1 MNAFLQKFA
10 LVVAGVLQGFDR
22 VVFKGKLRELYRPD
36 GMNILLGVNHVRRGQ
51 FKPYVAEITKKVVAA
66 SLVAKAKELDRF
78 RYLNSSSTNKEQVAR
93 ALALQHDVR
102 EGLVCVLQCVEPCW
116 TFDTKKMPDGSL
128 TIRGERGK
136 CSHLYHYYLH
146 PRFGWMYVRLQTW
159 FPFELQIGINGREW
173 LARQMDRDNLR
184 YTRSDNKF
192 LWVENWQRAQE
203 LLDEQQ
209 QTDWVKELNALQRQV
224 HPSHPDLLGGMD
236 VAYNWTVFQSELA
249 TDVAFQSAQELQP
262 CFERWLRQAWLTYD
276 SVDVLRFLGRSG
288 VLTKKST
295 VAVQT
300 SQHAYFEGKRIKH
313 WVNRNSLK
321 MYSHDN
327 VLRVEMTINDPKEIK
342 AFRRSNS
349 LVRPRWSY
357 MWRPLRRSVEDL
369 PHRVVVGEKANDRYL
384 ETLAALVD
392 TRTVRE
398 LTEPLTRRV
407 PEPANRTDGA
417 KDGAAPRHVRGLNP
431 LKADD
436 AQLLAAVSDPK
447 WMVQGLRNRD
457 LVAALYTEPAQDD
470 QEKRRRSSRM
480 TRLLRILRAHG
491 LLDKIAGT
499 HRYQMAPEARAKI
512 QNLLALRNANANQ
525 LTSNAA

>member
-22 VVFKGKLRELYRPD
+22 LVFKGKLRKLYRPD

-51 FKPYVAEITKKVVAA
+51 FKAYAAEITKKVLAA
-66 SLVAKAKELDRF
+66 SLLAKAQELDRF
-78 RYLNSSSTNKEQVAR
+78 RYLNSSRADKEQIAR
-93 ALALQHDVR
+93 ALALKHDVR

-136 CSHLYHYYLH
+136 CSHLYHYYIH
-146 PRFGWMYVRLQTW
+146 PQFGWMYVRLQTW
-159 FPFELQIGINGREW
+159 FPFEFQIGINGREW
-173 LARQMDRDNLR
+173 LARQMDRDNLK

-192 LWVENWQRAQE
+192 LWVENWQ
-203 LLDEQQ
+203 LK
-209 QTDWVKELNALQRQV
+209 TDWVKELNALQRQV
-224 HPSHPDLLGGMD
+224 HPSHPDLLGELD
-236 VAYNWTVFQSELA
+236 AAYNWTIFQSELA
-249 TDVAFQSAQELQP
+249 TDVAFQSAQELEP

-288 VLTKKST
+288 VLTGKST

-300 SQHAYFEGKRIKH
+300 SQHAHFEGKRIKH
-313 WVNRNSLK
+313 WVNNNSLK
-321 MYSHDN
+321 MYSHAN
-327 VLRVEMTINDPKEIK
+327 VLRVEMTINCPEEIK

-369 PHRVVVGEKANDRYL
+369 PHRVVVGEKANDFYL
-384 ETLAALVD
+384 ETLATLVD
-392 TRTVRE
+392 IRTVRE
-398 LTEPLTRRV
+398 LAEPLTRRV
-407 PEPANRTDGA
+407 PEPASRKDGG
-417 KDGAAPRHVRGLNP
+417 KDGAAPRYVRGLNP
-431 LKADD
+431 LKAED

-457 LVAALYTEPAQDD
+457 LAAALYSEPAQDD
-470 QEKRRRSSRM
+470 KERRRRSSRI
-480 TRLLRILRAHG
+480 TRLLRIMRGHG
-491 LLDKIAGT
+491 LLDKIPGT
-499 HRYQMAPEARAKI
+499 HRYQMAPEARVKI

>member
-10 LVVAGVLQGFDR
+10 VLVASVLQGFDR

-36 GMNILLGVNHVRRGQ
+36 GMNCLLGVNHVRRGQ
-51 FKPYVAEITKKVVAA
+51 FKAYAAEISKKVRAA
-66 SLVAKAKELDRF
+66 SLMAKAKELDRF
-78 RYLNSSSTNKEQVAR
+78 RYLNSSSTDKEQVAR
-93 ALALQHDVR
+93 EIARQHDVR
-102 EGLVCVLQCVEPCW
+102 QGLVCVLQCVEPCW
-116 TFDTKKMPDGSL
+116 TFDTAKIPDGRL
-128 TIRGERGK
+128 IIRGERGK
-136 CSHLYHYYLH
+136 CSHLYHYYIH
-146 PRFGWMYVRLQTW
+146 PQFGWMYVRLQTW
-159 FPFELQIGINGREW
+159 FPFEFQIGINGREW
-173 LARQMDRDNLR
+173 LARQMDRENLK
-184 YTRSDNKF
+184 YTRNDNKF

-224 HPSHPDLLGGMD
+224 HPTHPDLLGEMRLD
-236 VAYNWTVFQSELA
+236 YNWTVFQSEFA
-249 TDVAFQSAQELQP
+249 TDVAFTSAQELEP

-288 VLTKKST
+288 LVTNKST
-295 VAVQT
+295 VNVRT

-313 WVNRNSLK
+313 WVNHNSLK
-321 MYSHDN
+321 MYSHAN
-327 VLRVEMTINDPKEIK
+327 VLRVEMTINCPEEIK

-349 LVRPRWSY
+349 LLRPRWTP

-384 ETLAALVD
+384 ETLATLVE

-398 LTEPLTRRV
+398 LTEALTRRV
-407 PEPANRTDGA
+407 PEPPGR
-417 KDGAAPRHVRGLNP
+417 KDAPASRYVRGLNP
-431 LKADD
+431 LQTED
-436 AQLLAAVSDPK
+436 ANLLAAISDPK

-457 LVAALYTEPAQDD
+457 LADALYSEPAQDD
-470 QEKRRRSSRM
+470 QERRRRSSRI
-480 TRLLRILRAHG
+480 TRLLRLLRGHG

-499 HRYQMAPEARAKI
+499 HRYQIAPEARAKI
-512 QNLLALRNANANQ
+512 QGLLALYNANAKQ

>member
-36 GMNILLGVNHVRRGQ
+36 GMNCLLGVNHVRRSQ
-51 FKPYVAEITKKVVAA
+51 FKAYSAQITQKVMEA
-66 SLVAKAKELDRF
+66 SLLVKAKESGRF
-78 RYLNSSSTNKEQVAR
+78 RYLNSSSTSKEQVAR
-93 ALALQHDVR
+93 EISEQHDVR
-102 EGLVCVLQCVEPCW
+102 QGLVCVLQCVEPCW
-116 TFDTKKMPDGSL
+116 TFDTAQNADGHL
-128 TIRGERGK
+128 IIRGERGK
-136 CSHLYHYYLH
+136 CSHLYHYFIH
-146 PRFGWMYVRLQTW
+146 PQFGWMYVRLQTW

-173 LARQMDRDNLR
+173 LARQMDRENLK
-184 YTRSDNKF
+184 YKRSDNKF

-209 QTDWVKELNALQRQV
+209 QTDWIKELNALQRQV
-224 HPSHPDLLGGMD
+224 HPTHPDLLGDMD
-236 VAYNWTVFQSELA
+236 SAYNWTVFQSELA
-249 TDVAFQSAQELQP
+249 TDVAFTSAQELEP

-295 VAVQT
+295 VEVQT
-300 SQHAYFEGKRIKH
+300 SQHAHFEGKRIKH
-313 WVNRNSLK
+313 WVNKNSLK
-321 MYSHDN
+321 MYCHDN
-327 VLRVEMTINDPKEIK
+327 VLRVEMTVNCPEEIQ
-342 AFRRSNS
+342 AFRRSHS
-349 LVRPRWSY
+349 LLHPRWSY
-357 MWRPLRRSVEDL
+357 MWRPLRRGVEDL

-384 ETLAALVD
+384 ETLATLVE

-407 PEPANRTDGA
+407 SEPATR
-417 KDGAAPRHVRGLNP
+417 KDIAAPRYVRGLNP
-431 LKADD
+431 LKAEDTN
-436 AQLLAAVSDPK
+436 LLAAISDPK

-457 LVAALYTEPAQDD
+457 LVAALYSEPAQDD
-470 QEKRRRSSRM
+470 KEKRRRSSRI

-491 LLDKIAGT
+491 LLEKIPGT
-499 HRYQMAPEARAKI
+499 HRYQIAPEARTKI
-512 QNLLALRNANANQ
+512 QTLLAIHNANADQ

>member
-10 LVVAGVLQGFDR
+10 VVVAGVLQGFDR

-36 GMNILLGVNHVRRGQ
+36 GMHCVLGVNHVRRGQ
-51 FKPYVAEITKKVVAA
+51 FKAYAAEITKKVMAA
-66 SLVAKAKELDRF
+66 SLVAKAKELGRF
-78 RYLNSSSTNKEQVAR
+78 RYLNSSSTDKEQAAR
-93 ALALQHDVR
+93 EIARQQDVR
-102 EGLVCVLQCVEPCW
+102 QGLVCVLQCVEPCW
-116 TFDTKKMPDGSL
+116 TFDTAKMPDGRL
-128 TIRGERGK
+128 IIRGERGK
-136 CSHLYHYYLH
+136 CSHLYHYYIH
-146 PRFGWMYVRLQTW
+146 PQFGWMYVRLQTW
-159 FPFELQIGINGREW
+159 LPFELQIGINGREW
-173 LARQMDRDNLR
+173 LARQMDRENLK

-209 QTDWVKELNALQRQV
+209 HTDWVKELSALQRQV
-224 HPSHPDLLGGMD
+224 HPSHPDLLGEMD
-236 VAYNWTVFQSELA
+236 SAYNWTVFQSEFA
-249 TDVAFQSAQELQP
+249 SDVAFASARELEP

-321 MYSHDN
+321 MYSHAN
-327 VLRVEMTINDPKEIK
+327 VLRVEMTINCPEQIK
-342 AFRRSNS
+342 AFRRSSS
-349 LVRPRWSY
+349 LLRPRWSY

-384 ETLAALVD
+384 ETLATLVE

-398 LTEPLTRRV
+398 LAEPLTRRV
-407 PEPANRTDGA
+407 PEPTSRQDAV
-417 KDGAAPRHVRGLNP
+417 APRYVRGLNP
-431 LKADD
+431 LKAED
-436 AQLLAAVSDPK
+436 AQLLAAISDPR

-457 LVAALYTEPAQDD
+457 LVAALYNEPALDD
-470 QEKRRRSSRM
+470 KEKRRRSSRI
-480 TRLLRILRAHG
+480 TRLLRILRGHG
-491 LLDKIAGT
+491 LLDKTPGT
-499 HRYQMAPEARAKI
+499 HRYQIVPQARTKL
-512 QNLLALRNANANQ
+512 QSLLAFRNANTDQ
-525 LTSNAA
+525 LTTNAA